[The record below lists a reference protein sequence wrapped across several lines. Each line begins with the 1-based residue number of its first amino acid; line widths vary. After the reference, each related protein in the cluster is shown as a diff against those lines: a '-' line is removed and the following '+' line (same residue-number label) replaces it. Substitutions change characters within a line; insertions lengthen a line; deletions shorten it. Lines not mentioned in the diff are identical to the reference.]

1 MLTFNTTYT
10 TSSKHPQSSAPRK
23 HKQQQQQKSLI
34 FALCCCFIT
43 LIVVCTPS
51 LCQGYIIKEDESFL
65 QRPYYSTQNDLEDTF
80 ARLSKQ
86 FPDNARVE
94 TIGRSLEG
102 RPLIVL
108 QIGQNMRQR
117 GLLTPMVKYVG
128 NMHGDET
135 IGRQLLIYLAQYLL
149 YNYHSNL
156 EVAQLINSTDI
167 YLMPTM
173 NPDGFER
180 SQEGNCESLP
190 HYIGRTN
197 AAGVDLNR
205 DFPDRLETQQ
215 QIQLRAQTRQPETA
229 ALIEWILNKPFV
241 LSANFHGGAIVASYP
256 YDNSIA
262 HHECCEESL
271 TPDDRVFKLMAHTYA
286 DNNPIMRKGN
296 NCNDTFSNGITN
308 GAHWYELNGGMQDF
322 NYAFS
327 NCFELTIELS
337 CCKYPSA
344 NTLPAEWQR
353 NKRSLLKLLKLA
365 HIGVKGVVKDV
376 NGYPINDATIVVSG
390 LEDKPIR
397 TTRRGE
403 YWRLLT
409 PGIYNIQALAFGY
422 QASVPQQIHI
432 KNDNNVAQRLDF
444 TLSPIETNY
453 DGDFRKLKVER
464 ADTAENIEKNG
475 GFLTPTKFEH
485 HNFTS
490 MEKFLRDIA
499 DTYPSITRLYS
510 IGKSVQNRDLWV
522 MEIFVTPGQHVPS
535 VPEFKYVA
543 NMHGNEVVGKEM
555 LLLLTKYICE
565 RYMFDDRI
573 TKMVNNTR
581 MHFLYS
587 MNPDGYEI
595 SKEGDKTSG
604 LGRANANNV
613 DLNRN
618 FPDQYGTD
626 KFNKVTEPEVLA
638 LMNWTLSLPF
648 VLSANL
654 HGGSL
659 VANYPYDDNENDFND
674 PMTRLRMANV
684 GRKLNPTEDN
694 ELFQHLAK
702 VYANAHPTMHLG
714 DPCPLFKNEIFPN
727 GITNGAQWYSVT
739 GGMQDWNY
747 VKAGVMEL
755 TLELGCDKFPMAHEL
770 PKYWQDNREPLLLF
784 IEQVHNAIHGFVRS
798 SIGTPVT
805 GAAIT
810 LDGAKHPTYSATYG
824 DYWKLALPGRHNVT
838 ILADG
843 YTPQRE
849 EVEVDAVKRS
859 MRLDITLMRD
869 DPQHWA
875 SANDY
880 RIIENVVHTRYHTN
894 SELRSTLAEF
904 EARNG
909 QIATFGYAESEF
921 GFYYNSIKLT
931 SDIGAPEESKYK
943 ILILS
948 SFFDSA
954 SPLGREISLNL
965 ARHII
970 EGYKLRE
977 PLVLKLL
984 QSSILY
990 FLPVTENFDTV
1001 FKMYNNNNSIC
1012 DPVIGNELGE
1022 RILSPEAEKRRDLL
1036 IQFLDNQR
1044 FDLMLTFTAGSSE
1057 LSYPKGE
1064 QIFEKFAHN
1073 IERTEFNFSPLQCSS
1088 TSTRTLR
1095 HDITERLT
1103 NLFYKMYNIP
1113 MFTLGLSCC
1122 SMPTQNDIASIWRKN
1137 IEKLKNFLHLVDT
1150 GAKGF
1155 VHNQQKQ
1162 PIREAFIR
1170 IIDHNPVYNVTRN
1183 EARFQLILP
1192 EGLYALEVSAPNYES
1207 HVVKLQVKEGK
1218 ISDLG
1223 IIKLAPFTLVTGRSE
1238 VKALGH
1244 IGSLLPENTATITG
1258 FVLDWSNHP
1267 IQHAKVSIV
1276 KPIIKQ
1282 YIRNFTDSMGFY
1294 VLKNA
1299 PTGEITLKVEAP
1311 RFLETTRLVNVGVQ
1325 SREVKN
1331 VVFRLN
1337 RNEHVMGMPRFV
1349 FIVLASL
1356 AIITG
1361 VVMCILCAQFIM
1373 ARRHRADKPYYNF
1386 SLLPQK
1392 GKELF
1397 EDDGDDGETE
1407 LFRSPI
1413 KKGMTIKPY
1422 FDEDDEDDL
1431 KHIINSDDEDGE
1443 DGIQRHDMDDDEEE
1457 NEYNDDSGEEII
1469 MLDKRH

>member
-1 MLTFNTTYT
+1 MLTFNLKQHPRS
-10 TSSKHPQSSAPRK
+10 TSTSPR
-23 HKQQQQQKSLI
+23 LI
-34 FALCCCFIT
+34 STFALCFLAINF
-43 LIVVCTPS
+43 IVVVYTPS

-65 QRPYYSTQNDLEDTF
+65 QRPYYATQADIEDAF
-80 ARLSKQ
+80 ARLAKQ
-86 FPDNARVE
+86 FPENAQVE

-102 RPLIVL
+102 RPLVL
-108 QIGQNMRQR
+108 LHIGQNVRHR
-117 GLLTPMVKYVG
+117 NLLTPMVKYIG

-135 IGRQLLIYLAQYLL
+135 IGRQLLVYLAQYLL
-149 YNYHSNL
+149 YNYHTNL
-156 EVAQLINSTDI
+156 EVAELVNNTDI

-205 DFPDRLETQQ
+205 DFPDRLDSQQ
-215 QIQLRAQTRQPETA
+215 QIQQRSLTRQPETA
-229 ALIEWILNKPFV
+229 AIIEWVLSKPFV
-241 LSANFHGGAIVASYP
+241 LSANFHGGAVVASYP
-256 YDNSIA
+256 YDNSLA
-262 HHECCEESL
+262 HHECCEDSL

-286 DNNPIMRKGN
+286 DNHAIMRKGA
-296 NCNDTFSNGITN
+296 NCNDTFTDGITN

-337 CCKYPSA
+337 CCKYPA
-344 NTLPAEWQR
+344 AKTLPAEWQR
-353 NKRSLLKLLKLA
+353 NKRSLLQLLKLA

-376 NGYPINDATIVVSG
+376 NGYPIHDATIVVSG
-390 LEDKPIR
+390 LEEKPIR

-422 QASVPQQIHI
+422 QASVAQQVHI
-432 KNDNNVAQRLDF
+432 TNDKNVAQRLDF

-453 DGDFRKLKVER
+453 DGDFRKVKVVR
-464 ADTAENIEKNG
+464 ADSDEDIEKNG

-485 HNFTS
+485 HNFVAL
-490 MEKFLRDIA
+490 EKFVHDIA
-499 DTYPSITRLYS
+499 DSYPSITRLYS

-522 MEIFVTPGQHVPS
+522 MEIFATPGEHVPG

-543 NMHGNEVVGKEM
+543 NMHGNEAVGREM
-555 LLLLTKYICE
+555 LILLTKYICE
-565 RYMFDDRI
+565 RYNFDNRI
-573 TKMVNNTR
+573 TKMVNTTR

-587 MNPDGYEI
+587 MNPDGYEMAR
-595 SKEGDKTSG
+595 EGDKSSA
-604 LGRANANNV
+604 LGRANAHNI

-626 KFNKVTEPEVLA
+626 KFNKITEPEVLA
-638 LMNWTLSLPF
+638 LMNWTLSIPF

-659 VANYPYDDNENDFND
+659 VANYPFDDNENDFND
-674 PMTRLRMANV
+674 PMTRLRMAN
-684 GRKLNPTEDN
+684 GAHKLNPTEDN
-694 ELFQHLAK
+694 ALFQHLAQ

-714 DPCPLFKNEIFPN
+714 NPCPLFKNEHFPG

-747 VKAGVMEL
+747 MKAGVLEL
-755 TLELGCDKFPMAHEL
+755 TMELGCDKFPMASEL

-784 IEQVHNAIHGFVRS
+784 IEQIHNGAQGFVRS
-798 SIGTPVT
+798 SIGTPVP
-805 GAAIT
+805 GAAIM
-810 LDGAKHPTYSATYG
+810 LDDAKHATYSGTYG
-824 DYWKLALPGRHNVT
+824 DYMKLALPGVHNITV
-838 ILADG
+838 LADG
-843 YTPQRE
+843 FSPQRE
-849 EVEVDAVKRS
+849 LIEVPASGKIH
-859 MRLDITLMRD
+859 LDFTLMRD

-894 SELRSTLAEF
+894 AELRSTLAEF
-904 EARNG
+904 ESRNG
-909 QIATFGYAESEF
+909 QIAAFGYAESEF
-921 GFYYNSIKLT
+921 GLYYNSIKLT
-931 SDIGAPEESKYK
+931 ADIGAPEENKYK

-954 SPLGREISLNL
+954 SPLGREISMNMV
-965 ARHII
+965 RHVI

-977 PLVLKLL
+977 PLIMKLL
-984 QSSILY
+984 QNSVLY
-990 FLPVTENFDTV
+990 FLPITENFEQV
-1001 FKMYNNNNSIC
+1001 FKIFNKNNSIC

-1022 RILSPEAEKRRDLL
+1022 RILSPESEKRRNLL
-1036 IQFLDNQR
+1036 LTFLENQR
-1044 FDLMLTFTAGSSE
+1044 FDLMLTFSTGSSE

-1073 IERTEFNFSPLQCSS
+1073 IENTEFNYSPLQCSS
-1088 TSTRTLR
+1088 TSTRALR

-1103 NLFYKMYNIP
+1103 NLLYKMYNIP

-1122 SMPTQNDIASIWRKN
+1122 SMPEQKDITSAWRKN

-1150 GAKGF
+1150 GAVGF
-1155 VHNQQKQ
+1155 VHNAEGQ

-1170 IIDHNPVYNVTRN
+1170 IIDHNPVYNVSKN
-1183 EARFQLILP
+1183 AARFQLILP
-1192 EGLYALEVSAPNYES
+1192 EGTYALEVSAPNFETQ
-1207 HVVKLQVKEGK
+1207 VVKAVVKHDE
-1218 ISDLG
+1218 ITDLG
-1223 IIKLAPFTLVTGRSE
+1223 VIKLAPYTLIVGHSEIQPLGR
-1238 VKALGH
+1238 LGDL
-1244 IGSLLPENTATITG
+1244 IDTTMVSG
-1258 FVLDWSNHP
+1258 FVLDMSNHP
-1267 IQHAKVSIV
+1267 IQHAKVSVV
-1276 KPIIKQ
+1276 KPIVKHF
-1282 YIRNFTDSMGFY
+1282 IRNFTDSLGTY
-1294 VLKNA
+1294 ILKNV
-1299 PTGEITLKVEAP
+1299 PTGEVTLKVEAP
-1311 RFLETTRLVNVGVQ
+1311 RFLETSRLVNVASMGA
-1325 SREVKN
+1325 EVKN
-1331 VVFRLN
+1331 VVFHLK

-1349 FIVLASL
+1349 FIILASL

-1361 VVMCILCAQFIM
+1361 VVMCILCAQCLL
-1373 ARRHRADKPYYNF
+1373 ARRHRGDKPYYNF

-1397 EDDGDDGETE
+1397 EDEGDDGETE

-1422 FDEDDEDDL
+1422 FDEDDDDL
-1431 KHIINSDDEDGE
+1431 KRIIHSDNDDDDDED
-1443 DGIQRHDMDDDEEE
+1443 DDNNFHHSGIGIDA
-1457 NEYNDDSGEEII
+1457 DDSGEEIV
-1469 MLDKRH
+1469 MLEKGHH

>member
-1 MLTFNTTYT
+1 MLTFNSTRHLHSASSTTT
-10 TSSKHPQSSAPRK
+10 TSRRRHHHHLRYS
-23 HKQQQQQKSLI
+23 
-34 FALCCCFIT
+34 FALCCF
-43 LIVVCTPS
+43 LVVVIIGIPS

-65 QRPYYSTQNDLEDTF
+65 QQPYYASQGDIEDLF
-80 ARLSKQ
+80 ARLAKQ
-86 FPDNARVE
+86 FPENAQVE
-94 TIGRSLEG
+94 TIGRSLERRSLVLLRIG
-102 RPLIVL
+102 R
-108 QIGQNMRQR
+108 NMRQR
-117 GLLTPMVKYVG
+117 NLLTPMVKYIG

-135 IGRQLLIYLAQYLL
+135 IGRQMLVYLAQYLL
-149 YNYHSNL
+149 YNYQTNFD
-156 EVAQLINSTDI
+156 VAELVNTTDI

-205 DFPDRLETQQ
+205 DFPDRLDSQQ
-215 QIQLRAQTRQPETA
+215 QIQQKSLNRQPETA
-229 ALIEWILNKPFV
+229 AIIEWVLNKPFV
-241 LSANFHGGAIVASYP
+241 LSANFHGGAVVASYP
-256 YDNSIA
+256 YDNSLA
-262 HHECCEESL
+262 HHECCEDSL

-286 DNNPIMRKGN
+286 NNHPIMRKGN
-296 NCNDTFSNGITN
+296 NCNDTFTDGVTN

-337 CCKYPSA
+337 CCKYPPA
-344 NTLPAEWQR
+344 KTLPGEWQR
-353 NKRSLLKLLKLA
+353 NKQSLLQLLKLA

-376 NGYPINDATIVVSG
+376 NGYPIHDATIVVSG
-390 LEDKPIR
+390 LEEKPIR

-422 QASVPQQIHI
+422 QASAPQQIHVT
-432 KNDNNVAQRLDF
+432 NDKNVAQRLDF

-453 DGDFRKLKVER
+453 DGDFRKLKVIR
-464 ADTAENIEKNG
+464 ADNAENIEKNG

-485 HNFTS
+485 HNFTA

-499 DTYPSITRLYS
+499 DSYPSITRLYS

-522 MEIFVTPGQHVPS
+522 MEIFATPGQHVPG

-565 RYMFDDRI
+565 RYNFDNRI
-573 TKMVNNTR
+573 TKMVNTTR

-587 MNPDGYEI
+587 MNPDGYEM
-595 SKEGDKTSG
+595 SKEGDKSSA
-604 LGRANANNV
+604 LGRANAHNV

-626 KFNKVTEPEVLA
+626 KYNKITEPEVA
-638 LMNWTLSLPF
+638 AVMNWTLSIPF

-659 VANYPYDDNENDFND
+659 VANYPFDDNENDFND
-674 PMTRLRMANV
+674 PMTRLRMAN
-684 GRKLNPTEDN
+684 GAHKLNPTEDN
-694 ELFQHLAK
+694 ALFQHLAK
-702 VYANAHPTMHLG
+702 LYADAHPTMHLG
-714 DPCPLFKNEIFPN
+714 NPCPLFKNEHFPG

-747 VKAGVMEL
+747 IKAGVMEL
-755 TLELGCDKFPMAHEL
+755 TLELGCDKFPMAAEL
-770 PKYWQDNREPLLLF
+770 PKFWQDNREPLLLF
-784 IEQVHNAIHGFVRS
+784 IEQIHNGIRGSIRS
-798 SIGTPVT
+798 SIGHPVA
-805 GAAIT
+805 GAAIM
-810 LDGAKHPTYSATYG
+810 LDDAKHATYSGVYG
-824 DYWKLALPGRHNVT
+824 DYVKLALPGVHNVT

-843 YTPQRE
+843 FSPQRE
-849 EVEVDAVKRS
+849 LVEVPAKGQIH
-859 MRLDITLMRD
+859 LDITLMRD

-880 RIIENVVHTRYHTN
+880 RIIENVVHTRYHSN
-894 SELRSTLAEF
+894 AELRATLAEF

-931 SDIGAPEESKYK
+931 ADIGAPEESKYK
-943 ILILS
+943 ILIMS

-954 SPLGREISLNL
+954 SPLGREISMNL
-965 ARHII
+965 IRHVI

-977 PLVLKLL
+977 PLILKLL
-984 QSSILY
+984 QTSVLY
-990 FLPVTENFDTV
+990 FLPITENFDAV
-1001 FKMYNNNNSIC
+1001 FKLYNNNNTIC

-1022 RILSPEAEKRRDLL
+1022 RILSPESEKRRDLL
-1036 IQFLDNQR
+1036 LTFLENQR
-1044 FDLMLTFTAGSSE
+1044 FDLMLTFSTGSSE
-1057 LSYPKGE
+1057 LYYPKGE
-1064 QIFEKFAHN
+1064 QIYEKFAHN
-1073 IERTEFNFSPLQCSS
+1073 IENTEFNYSPLQCAA
-1088 TSTRTLR
+1088 TSTHTLR

-1122 SMPTQNDIASIWRKN
+1122 SMPVQKDITSVWRKN

-1150 GAKGF
+1150 GVAGF
-1155 VHNQQKQ
+1155 VHNREDQ
-1162 PIREAFIR
+1162 PLREAFIR
-1170 IIDHNPVYNVTRN
+1170 IIEHQPVYNVSRN
-1183 EARFQLILP
+1183 AAHFQLILP

-1207 HVVKLQVKEGK
+1207 QVVKAEVKHGK
-1218 ISDLG
+1218 INNLG
-1223 IIKLAPFTLVTGRSE
+1223 IIKLNPYTLIVGHSEIQPLGR
-1238 VKALGH
+1238 LGNDLDTTM
-1244 IGSLLPENTATITG
+1244 ISG
-1258 FVLDWSNHP
+1258 FVLDMSNHP
-1267 IQHAKVSIV
+1267 IKHAKVSVIKPIV
-1276 KPIIKQ
+1276 KYFVK
-1282 YIRNFTDSMGFY
+1282 NFTDSMGSY
-1294 VLKNA
+1294 ILKNV
-1299 PTGEITLKVEAP
+1299 PLGEITLKVEAP
-1311 RFLETTRLVNVGVQ
+1311 RYMETVRLVNVI
-1325 SREVKN
+1325 SANKEVKN
-1331 VVFRLN
+1331 VVFRLT

-1349 FIVLASL
+1349 FILLASL
-1356 AIITG
+1356 VIITA
-1361 VVMCILCAQFIM
+1361 VVMCILCTQCLL
-1373 ARRHRADKPYYNF
+1373 ARRRRTDKPYYNF

-1422 FDEDDEDDL
+1422 FDDDDDDT
-1431 KHIINSDDEDGE
+1431 KRIIHS
-1443 DGIQRHDMDDDEEE
+1443 DDDEEE
-1457 NEYNDDSGEEII
+1457 EDIHSGIGIDPDDSGEEIV
-1469 MLDKRH
+1469 MLDKALNHRHH